1 MLRSDND
8 NTKPLVDPN
17 LKEWATERQA
27 EYIDAVNQ
35 YGGKRPAARAMG
47 IHRRMIDKGIAA
59 VLKRAAAHG
68 YAPDY
73 GISSKVPEPFIVKGH
88 STLERINPDGSRE
101 QVLQW
106 TKTRIDDQAWLEAIQ
121 EAVESFVEGVEPVIV
136 AKAPRQYQSDIVPW
150 IQIGDAHF
158 GMLAHAA
165 ETGQNFDLKIAES
178 ELCGAIGL
186 LIDELP
192 TSEVIVINDLGDFTH
207 YENFKAETEA
217 SGHRLDAD
225 GRFPKMIKVYSRVM
239 RWIIDKAL
247 TKAKRVDVIVNQGNH
262 SRTNDIWMAE
272 LLRVAYGNSGRVN
285 VLNNDS
291 VFIGYRMGNT
301 LVMTHHSDQCRPQ
314 NLVGVMTNDFREDYG
329 ETEFHYIDIGH
340 IHHKM
345 VAKEHPG
352 VVIESFNILAAPDKY
367 AHDHGYRSRQCI
379 TVVLRS
385 RTYGEVGRRV
395 LGIKEVRDRLSMQMP
410 APRRAF
416 AA

>member
-1 MLRSDND
+1 M
-8 NTKPLVDPN
+8 KVDPR
-17 LKEWATERQA
+17 LKEWATPAQA
-27 EYIDAVNQ
+27 RYIDAYNET
-35 YGGKRPAARAMG
+35 GSTRKAAEKLG
-47 IHRRMIDKGIAA
+47 IHRKMIQKGLKA
-59 VLKRAAAHG
+59 VEKKASRAG

-73 GISSKVPEPFIVKGH
+73 GLAHPAPPGRFVPKTTVQFDRHGH
-88 STLERINPDGSRE
+88 VINEWVRFN
-101 QVLQW
+101 
-106 TKTRIDDQAWLEAIQ
+106 IDDEQWLESVQ
-121 EAVESFVEGVEPVIV
+121 EAIGDFLEGTPQIL
-136 AKAPRQYQSDIVPW
+136 APKPPRNYQTDIIPW

-178 ELCGAIGL
+178 ELCGAIGM

-192 TSEVIVINDLGDFTH
+192 PSEVIVINDLGDFTH

-217 SGHRLDAD
+217 SGHKLDAD

-239 RWIIDKAL
+239 RWIVDKAL

-272 LLRVAYGNSGRVN
+272 VLRVAYDSKRVN
-285 VLNNDS
+285 VLNNDN

-301 LVMTHHSDQCRPQ
+301 LVMTHHSDQCKPDR
-314 NLVGVMTNDFREDYG
+314 LTDVMTTEFRQDYG

-345 VAKEHPG
+345 VAKERPG
-352 VVIESFNILAAPDKY
+352 VIIESWNILAAPDKY
-367 AHDHGYRSRQCI
+367 AHDHGYSSRQCI
-379 TVVLRS
+379 SVVLRS

-395 LGIKEVRDRLSMQMP
+395 LGIKEVRDKLSFTP
-410 APRRAF
+410 AAPRRAF

>member
-1 MLRSDND
+1 M
-8 NTKPLVDPN
+8 KVDPE
-17 LKEWATERQA
+17 LKRWATPAQA
-27 EYIDAVNQ
+27 RYIDAYNET
-35 YGGKRPAARAMG
+35 GSTRKAAEQLG
-47 IHRRMIDKGIAA
+47 IHRKMIQKGLKA
-59 VLKRAAAHG
+59 VEKKASRHG

-73 GISSKVPEPFIVKGH
+73 GMNHPAPPGRFVPKTTVHFGA
-88 STLERINPDGSRE
+88 DGEIKNEWVRFN
-101 QVLQW
+101 
-106 TKTRIDDQAWLEAIQ
+106 IDDEQWVASIQ
-121 EAVESFVEGVEPVIV
+121 EAIDAFLEGTPKIIV
-136 AKAPRQYQSDIVPW
+136 PKAPPAYQSDIIPW

-165 ETGQNFDLKIAES
+165 ETGQNFDLKIAEA
-178 ELCGAIGL
+178 ELCGAIGI

-192 TSEVIVINDLGDFTH
+192 SSEVIVINDLGDFTH

-239 RWIIDKAL
+239 RWIVEKAL

-272 LLRVAYGNSGRVN
+272 LLRVAFDPKRVN
-285 VLNNDS
+285 VLNNDN

-301 LVMTHHSDQCRPQ
+301 LVMTHHSDQCRPDR
-314 NLVGVMTNDFREDYG
+314 LCGVITTEFRQDYG
-329 ETEFHYIDIGH
+329 ETEYHYIDIGH

-352 VVIESFNILAAPDKY
+352 VIIESFNILAAPDKY
-367 AHDHGYRSRQCI
+367 AHDHGYHSRQCI
-379 TVVLRS
+379 TAVLRS

-395 LGIKEVRDRLSMQMP
+395 LGIKEVQDRMSFKSTP
-410 APRRAF
+410 PRRAF